1 MRILMLGPLLASGL
15 AAAASAQPVR
25 GTYSAS
31 GTNADG
37 SSYTGTAEITLN
49 GPACS
54 ISWQTG
60 GSSSTGTCLLT
71 GTAFG
76 ASYQLGDTPGLAVYQ
91 LQPDGTLIGQWT
103 TTGAPAVGSAP
114 LPPTKSSHARRTS

>member
-1 MRILMLGPLLASGL
+1 MRILMLGLLLATGL
-15 AAAASAQPVR
+15 AGAALAQTVG
-25 GTYSAS
+25 GTYSVS

-37 SSYTGTAEITLN
+37 SNYTGTVEIILN
-49 GPACS
+49 GPTCS

-60 GSSSTGTCLLT
+60 GSNSVGTCLLT
-71 GTAFG
+71 GNAFG

-103 TTGAPAVGSAP
+103 TIGTTGVGSETLSP
-114 LPPTKSSHARRTS
+114 GK

>member
-1 MRILMLGPLLASGL
+1 MRILMLGLLLATGL
-15 AAAASAQPVR
+15 AGAALAQTV
-25 GTYSAS
+25 GGAYSVS

-37 SSYTGTAEITLN
+37 SSYAGTAEITLN

-60 GSSSTGTCLLT
+60 GSNSAGTCLLT

-76 ASYQLGDTPGLAVYQ
+76 ASYQLGNTPGLAVYQ

-103 TTGAPAVGSAP
+103 TIGARGVGSETLSP
-114 LPPTKSSHARRTS
+114 SK

>member
-1 MRILMLGPLLASGL
+1 MRILMLGPLLATGL
-15 AAAASAQPVR
+15 AAAASAQTVG
-25 GTYSAS
+25 GTYSVA

-37 SSYTGTAEITLN
+37 SSYTGTAEIMVN

-60 GSSSTGTCLLT
+60 GSSSAGTCLLT
-71 GTAFG
+71 GNAFG

-91 LQPDGTLIGQWT
+91 LQPDGTLKGQWT
-103 TTGAPAVGSAP
+103 TIGTTGVGSETLSP
-114 LPPTKSSHARRTS
+114 SK

>member
-1 MRILMLGPLLASGL
+1 MDKSMRILMLGLLPAASL
-15 AAAASAQPVR
+15 AAAASAQTVGGP
-25 GTYSAS
+25 YSVS

-60 GSSSTGTCLLT
+60 GSNSAGTCLLT
-71 GTAFG
+71 GNAFG
-76 ASYQLGDTPGLAVYQ
+76 ASYQLGDAPGLAVYQ
-91 LQPDGTLIGQWT
+91 LQPDGTLKGQWT
-103 TTGAPAVGSAP
+103 TIGAPGIGSETLSP
-114 LPPTKSSHARRTS
+114 SK

>member
-1 MRILMLGPLLASGL
+1 MRILMLWPLLASGV
-15 AAAASAQPVR
+15 ATAASAQTV
-25 GTYSAS
+25 GGSYSVS

-37 SSYTGTAEITLN
+37 SSYAGMAEIIVN
-49 GPACS
+49 GSTCS

-60 GSSSTGTCLLT
+60 GSSSAGTCLLT

-91 LQPDGTLIGQWT
+91 LQPDGTLAGQWT
-103 TTGAPAVGSAP
+103 TIGAPGVGSETLSP
-114 LPPTKSSHARRTS
+114 SK

>member
-1 MRILMLGPLLASGL
+1 MRILMLWPLLASGL
-15 AAAASAQPVR
+15 ATAASAQTV
-25 GTYSAS
+25 GGSYSVS

-37 SSYTGTAEITLN
+37 SSYAGMAEIIVN
-49 GPACS
+49 GSTCS

-60 GSSSTGTCLLT
+60 GSSSAGTCLLT

-91 LQPDGTLIGQWT
+91 LQPDGALIGQWT
-103 TTGAPAVGSAP
+103 TIGAPGVGSETLSP
-114 LPPTKSSHARRTS
+114 SK

>member
-1 MRILMLGPLLASGL
+1 MRILMLGPLLAAGL
-15 AAAASAQPVR
+15 AAAASAQTVG

-54 ISWQTG
+54 ISWQ
-60 GSSSTGTCLLT
+60 TGTCLLT

-103 TTGAPAVGSAP
+103 TIGAPGVGSETLSP
-114 LPPTKSSHARRTS
+114 SK

>member
-1 MRILMLGPLLASGL
+1 MRILMLGPLLATGL
-15 AAAASAQPVR
+15 AAAASAQTVG

-54 ISWQTG
+54 GTIIAAAL
-60 GSSSTGTCLLT
+60 STE
-71 GTAFG
+71 AFG
-76 ASYQLGDTPGLAVYQ
+76 AVGENDATASAIPVATCTTACESCLNCSSFRV
-91 LQPDGTLIGQWT
+91 QW
-103 TTGAPAVGSAP
+103 V
-114 LPPTKSSHARRTS
+114 

>member
-1 MRILMLGPLLASGL
+1 MRILMLELLLATGL
-15 AAAASAQPVR
+15 AGATLAQTVG
-25 GTYSAS
+25 GTYSVS

-37 SSYTGTAEITLN
+37 SSYTGTVEIILN
-49 GPACS
+49 GPTCS

-60 GSSSTGTCLLT
+60 GSSSVGTCLLT
-71 GTAFG
+71 GNAFG

-103 TTGAPAVGSAP
+103 TIGTTGVGSETLSP
-114 LPPTKSSHARRTS
+114 SK

>member
-1 MRILMLGPLLASGL
+1 MRIVMFGPLLAVGL
-15 AAAASAQPVR
+15 AAAASAQTV
-25 GTYSAS
+25 GGSYSVT

-60 GSSSTGTCLLT
+60 GSSSAGTCLLT
-71 GTAFG
+71 GNAFG

-103 TTGAPAVGSAP
+103 TIGANGVGSETLSP
-114 LPPTKSSHARRTS
+114 SK

>member
-1 MRILMLGPLLASGL
+1 MEKSMRILMLGLLPAASL
-15 AAAASAQPVR
+15 AAAASAQTVGGP
-25 GTYSAS
+25 YSVS

-60 GSSSTGTCLLT
+60 SSSAGTCLLT
-71 GTAFG
+71 GKAFG
-76 ASYQLGDTPGLAVYQ
+76 ASYQLGDATGIAVYE
-91 LQPDGTLIGQWT
+91 LQPDGTLKGQWT
-103 TTGAPAVGSAP
+103 TIGAPGIGSETLSP
-114 LPPTKSSHARRTS
+114 SK

>member
-1 MRILMLGPLLASGL
+1 MRILMLWPLLASGL
-15 AAAASAQPVR
+15 AASASAQTVG

-60 GSSSTGTCLLT
+60 GSSLAGTCLLT

-76 ASYQLGDTPGLAVYQ
+76 ASYQLGDTPGHAVYQ

-103 TTGAPAVGSAP
+103 TIGAPGVGSETLSP
-114 LPPTKSSHARRTS
+114 SK

>member
-1 MRILMLGPLLASGL
+1 MRILMLWPLLASGL
-15 AAAASAQPVR
+15 AASASAQTVG
-25 GTYSAS
+25 GTYAVS
-31 GTNADG
+31 GANADG
-37 SSYTGTAEITLN
+37 SSYTGTAEIILN

-60 GSSSTGTCLLT
+60 GSSSAGTCLLT
-71 GTAFG
+71 GNAFG

-103 TTGAPAVGSAP
+103 TIGAPGVGSETLSP
-114 LPPTKSSHARRTS
+114 SK

>member
-1 MRILMLGPLLASGL
+1 MRILMLLSLFAIGL
-15 AAAASAQPVR
+15 AAAASAQTVG
-25 GTYSAS
+25 GTYSVS

-60 GSSSTGTCLLT
+60 GSSSAGTCLLT
-71 GTAFG
+71 GNAFG
-76 ASYQLGDTPGLAVYQ
+76 AAYQLGDAPGLAVYRFNR
-91 LQPDGTLIGQWT
+91 
-103 TTGAPAVGSAP
+103 TG
-114 LPPTKSSHARRTS
+114 R

>member
-1 MRILMLGPLLASGL
+1 MRIPMLGLLLATGV
-15 AAAASAQPVR
+15 AGAASAQTVG

-60 GSSSTGTCLLT
+60 GSSSAGNCLLT
-71 GTAFG
+71 GNAFG
-76 ASYQLGDTPGLAVYQ
+76 AAYQLGDTPGLAVYQ
-91 LQPDGTLIGQWT
+91 VQPDGTLKGQWT
-103 TTGAPAVGSAP
+103 TIGAPSVGSETLSP
-114 LPPTKSSHARRTS
+114 SK

>member
-1 MRILMLGPLLASGL
+1 MRIFRLGLLLVTGL
-15 AAAASAQPVR
+15 VTPASAQTV
-25 GTYSAS
+25 GGAYSVS

-37 SSYTGTAEITLN
+37 SSYAGTAEITLN

-60 GSSSTGTCLLT
+60 GSSSAGTCLLT

-91 LQPDGTLIGQWT
+91 LQPDGALIGQWT
-103 TTGAPAVGSAP
+103 TIGAPGVGSETLSP
-114 LPPTKSSHARRTS
+114 NK

>member
-1 MRILMLGPLLASGL
+1 MRIPMLWPLLASGL
-15 AAAASAQPVR
+15 AAAASAQTVG

-37 SSYTGTAEITLN
+37 SAYAGTAEITWD

-60 GSSSTGTCLLT
+60 SSSAGTCLLT

-76 ASYQLGDTPGLAVYQ
+76 ASYQLGDSNGIAVYQ
-91 LQPDGTLIGQWT
+91 LQPDGTLKGQWVT
-103 TTGAPAVGSAP
+103 IGTDGVGSETLSP
-114 LPPTKSSHARRTS
+114 HK

>member
-1 MRILMLGPLLASGL
+1 MRIVMFGPLLAIGL
-15 AAAASAQPVR
+15 AAAASAQSV
-25 GTYSAS
+25 GGSYSVT

-60 GSSSTGTCLLT
+60 GSSSAGTCLVT
-71 GTAFG
+71 GNAFG
-76 ASYQLGDTPGLAVYQ
+76 ASYQLGDTSGLAVYQ
-91 LQPDGTLIGQWT
+91 LQPDGALIGQWT
-103 TTGAPAVGSAP
+103 TIGANGVGSETLSP
-114 LPPTKSSHARRTS
+114 SK

>member
-1 MRILMLGPLLASGL
+1 MRILTLGLLLATGL
-15 AAAASAQPVR
+15 AAAASAQTVG

-37 SSYTGTAEITLN
+37 SSYTGSAEITVN

-60 GSSSTGTCLLT
+60 GSSSAGTCLLT
-71 GTAFG
+71 GNAFG
-76 ASYQLGDTPGLAVYQ
+76 AAYQLGDSTGLAVYQ
-91 LQPDGTLIGQWT
+91 LQPDGTLKGQWT
-103 TTGAPAVGSAP
+103 TIGSSGVGSETLSP
-114 LPPTKSSHARRTS
+114 SK